1 MLFRS
6 TSSALTGIDMRIIS
20 IEPTKGEITVEPS
33 EGGII
38 VEPSEDGSYPLMYG
52 E

>member
-1 MLFRS
+1 
-6 TSSALTGIDMRIIS
+6 MRIIS